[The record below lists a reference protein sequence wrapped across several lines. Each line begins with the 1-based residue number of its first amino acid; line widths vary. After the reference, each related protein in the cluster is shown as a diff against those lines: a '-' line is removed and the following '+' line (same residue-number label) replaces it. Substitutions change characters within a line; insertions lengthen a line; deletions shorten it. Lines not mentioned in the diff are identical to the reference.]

1 MNAQSGQLAKI
12 APMSIG
18 MKAQPV
24 VPLPRLM
31 SLATAVPE
39 FRIDQN
45 EAARL
50 SGSVFDRRA
59 SDIER
64 LLPVFGN
71 AGIATRYLCMEP
83 TWYLAPHGW
92 VERSRLYVERAV
104 ELLARVAEDCIGQ
117 AGCGIDD
124 VDGIVT
130 VSTTGVATPS
140 LDALVMERLKM
151 RRDARRLPV
160 FGLGCAGG
168 VIGLSRATEMAQAM
182 PGSRILLL
190 VVELCSLT
198 FRFGDKSAS
207 NIVAAALFGDGAA
220 GLMIGTDADGPAF
233 TGGGE
238 HTWLDSLDVMGW
250 HVEEDG
256 LGVLFS
262 RDIPALVR
270 NDWRPALDAFLA
282 RNKVELPEVT
292 DFVCH
297 PGGAKVI
304 DALEAALDRAPGSLT
319 EARSVLRDYGNMSA
333 VTVLFVL
340 ERMLPRLNGGRYVMS
355 ALGPGFTAGFQ
366 MLEKA

>member
-1 MNAQSGQLAKI
+1 MNAHSAQLAKI

-18 MKAQPV
+18 MKVQPV

-39 FRIDQN
+39 FRVAQD

-50 SGSVFDRRA
+50 SCSVFDRRA

-64 LLPVFGN
+64 LLPVFAN

-83 TWYLAPHGW
+83 AWYLQPHGW
-92 VERSRLYVERAV
+92 VERNRLYVKRAV
-104 ELLARVAEDCIGQ
+104 DLLAKVAEDCIGQ
-117 AGCGIDD
+117 AGCGIDQ

-182 PGSRILLL
+182 PGSHILLL

-198 FRFGDKSAS
+198 FRFGDRSAA

-220 GLMIGTDADGPAF
+220 GMMIGTDADGPAF

-238 HTWLDSLDVMGW
+238 HTWLHSLDVMGW

-270 NDWRPALDAFLA
+270 HDWRPALDAFLA
-282 RNKVELPEVT
+282 RNNVALPDVT

-297 PGGAKVI
+297 PGGAKVM
-304 DALEAALDRAPGSLT
+304 DALEDALDRAPGSLA

-333 VTVLFVL
+333 
-340 ERMLPRLNGGRYVMS
+340 
-355 ALGPGFTAGFQ
+355 
-366 MLEKA
+366 

>member
-1 MNAQSGQLAKI
+1 MNMHRGWPAKI
-12 APMSIG
+12 APMSLG
-18 MKAQPV
+18 MKAQPAA
-24 VPLPRLM
+24 PLPRLM

-39 FRIDQN
+39 FRIAQD
-45 EAARL
+45 EVVRL

-71 AGIATRYLCMEP
+71 AGIATRYVCMEP
-83 TWYLAPHGW
+83 TWYLVPHGW
-92 VERSRLYVERAV
+92 VERSRLYVDKAV

-117 AGCGIDD
+117 AGCGIAD
-124 VDGIVT
+124 VDGILT

-160 FGLGCAGG
+160 FGLGCVGG
-168 VIGLSRATEMAQAM
+168 VIGLTRATEMAQAV

-198 FRFGDKSAS
+198 FRFGDKSPS

-220 GLMIGTDADGPAF
+220 GMMIGTDADGPAF

-238 HTWLDSLDVMGW
+238 HTWADSLDVMGW
-250 HVEEDG
+250 QVEEDG
-256 LGVLFS
+256 LRVLFS
-262 RDIPALVR
+262 RDIPMLVR
-270 NDWRPALDAFLA
+270 REWRPALEAFLA
-282 RNKVELPEVT
+282 RNRVELPEIT

-304 DALEAALDRAPGSLT
+304 DAFEAALDLTPGSLA
-319 EARSVLRDYGNMSA
+319 EARSVLRDCGNMSA

-340 ERMLPRLNGGRYVMS
+340 ERMLPRLNRGRYVMS

>member
-1 MNAQSGQLAKI
+1 MNAQSGQLARI
-12 APMSIG
+12 SPMSIG

-39 FRIDQN
+39 FRVNQE

-71 AGIATRYLCMEP
+71 AGIDTRYLCMPP

-92 VERSRLYVERAV
+92 VERSRLYVEKAV
-104 ELLARVAEDCIGQ
+104 DLLAKVAQDCIGQ
-117 AGCGIDD
+117 AGCGIED

-168 VIGLSRATEMAQAM
+168 VIGLTRAREMALAT
-182 PGSRILLL
+182 PGSRVLLL

-220 GLMIGTDADGPAF
+220 GMMIGTDADGPAF

-238 HTWLDSLDVMGW
+238 HTWMDSLDVMGW
-250 HVEEDG
+250 HVEDDG

-270 NDWRPALDAFLA
+270 RDLRPALDAFLA
-282 RNKVELPEVT
+282 RNQLDFPGIT

-297 PGGAKVI
+297 PGGAKVM
-304 DALEAALDRAPGSLT
+304 DALEVALDRAPGSLA
-319 EARSVLRDYGNMSA
+319 EARGVLRDYGNMSA

-340 ERMLPRLNGGRYVMS
+340 ERMLPRLNGGRYLMS